1 LDAIR
6 EGKMYGDTWIS
17 PVKQGRVG
25 VEYAVK
31 YLQGETIPEF
41 VPVNQIRV
49 TLENVDEIVPDF

>member
-1 LDAIR
+1 
-6 EGKMYGDTWIS
+6 MYGDTWIS